1 MFTRLRLG
9 AERRRKAKSKHW
21 GRERMGSDAVTER
34 GVRNAGRKQAPD
46 AISYRW
52 ADLARSGE
60 LSGAAP
66 RTPG

>member
-1 MFTRLRLG
+1 MAEAFGVFTWLRLG
-9 AERRRKAKSKHW
+9 AERRSKAKPKHW
-21 GRERMGSDAVTER
+21 GGGEDGLGHGDREGHE
-34 GVRNAGRKQAPD
+34 APD

-66 RTPG
+66 RIPG